1 MRVEKR
7 RVELNRKESTRRLE
21 GKSRTE
27 QRISS
32 HLSYLHQY
40 LNTTRHTYEFL
51 SLGSSVFNLSLFS
64 SLLICYHLNSSHLI
78 SSHLIY
84 SHLFYS
90 HFISFLLNSS
100 LLLSFLVSGK
110 VSDDYYPLKFLR
122 RTYKNICTDP
132 WLSLVRSDVDKSA
145 SNYMKSI

>member
-1 MRVEKR
+1 MIVEKR

-78 SSHLIY
+78 SSHLI
-84 SHLFYS
+84 SSILISSILISFHFFSTLLSSS
-90 HFISFLLNSS
+90 HFLFQ
-100 LLLSFLVSGK
+100 GK
-110 VSDDYYPLKFLR
+110 CQTITIP
-122 RTYKNICTDP
+122 
-132 WLSLVRSDVDKSA
+132 
-145 SNYMKSI
+145 